1 VSGLL
6 PKEGWCFTRPLQAPT
21 HCRWCGKALK
31 FVRAR
36 ALACPDCDLIG
47 EWPNGNAERPR
58 VSFTNMSEF
67 EALGM
72 VSAAHEALKIL
83 CERHV
88 DLEQDDDD
96 DDDDDDWDDDDDD

>member
-1 VSGLL
+1 MASVAVEEL
-6 PKEGWCFTRPLQAPT
+6 PELD
-21 HCRWCGKALK
+21 
-31 FVRAR
+31 VRVVTI
-36 ALACPDCDLIG
+36 LWGGD
-47 EWPNGNAERPR
+47 NAERPR

>member
-21 HCRWCGKALK
+21 HCRWCGK
-31 FVRAR
+31 
-36 ALACPDCDLIG
+36 
-47 EWPNGNAERPR
+47 
-58 VSFTNMSEF
+58 
-67 EALGM
+67 
-72 VSAAHEALKIL
+72 ALKIL